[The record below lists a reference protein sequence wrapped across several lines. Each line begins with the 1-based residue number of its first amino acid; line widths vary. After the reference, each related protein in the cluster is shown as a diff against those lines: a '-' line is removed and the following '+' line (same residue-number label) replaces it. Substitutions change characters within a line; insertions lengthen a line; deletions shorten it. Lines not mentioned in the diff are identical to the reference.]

1 MCYDGGNDLGWYR
14 WSCDKDEYDV
24 LLLFFDV
31 LLLEAK
37 ASS

>member
-1 MCYDGGNDLGWYR
+1 M
-14 WSCDKDEYDV
+14 WSCDTDEYDV
-24 LLLFFDV
+24 LLLFLDV